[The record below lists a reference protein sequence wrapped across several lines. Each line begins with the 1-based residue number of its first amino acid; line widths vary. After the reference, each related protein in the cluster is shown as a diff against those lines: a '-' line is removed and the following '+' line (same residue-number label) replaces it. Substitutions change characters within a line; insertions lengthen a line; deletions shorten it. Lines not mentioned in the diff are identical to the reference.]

1 MELLRAGRRRALG
14 LAGVAATAIVM
25 TVSACGGGGGET
37 TTGAAS
43 AVQWADGVCSAV
55 TDWKNTVL
63 DVGTSLKGKPLTSS
77 SLNDAG
83 DQIRDATKTLA
94 DTVKGLGTPDTG
106 AGAETRKSIDKLATQ
121 LDSGAKAIEDAIAGA
136 SGVSGV
142 LTATS
147 TVSSTL
153 VTMGSEVSATA
164 TELQQ
169 LDVQGELGKAFDD
182 AASCK
187 ALRNG

>member
-1 MELLRAGRRRALG
+1 
-14 LAGVAATAIVM
+14 
-25 TVSACGGGGGET
+25 
-37 TTGAAS
+37 
-43 AVQWADGVCSAV
+43 VQWADGVCSAV

-77 SLNDAG
+77 SLSDAG
-83 DQIRDATKTLA
+83 DQIRDATTTLA
-94 DTVKGLGTPDTG
+94 QTVKGLGAPDTT
-106 AGAETRKSIDKLATQ
+106 AGAAAQKSIDKLAKQ

-147 TVSSTL
+147 TISSTL
-153 VTMGSEVSATA
+153 VTMGSEVSDTA

-169 LDVQGELGKAFDD
+169 LDVKGELGKAFDEAD
-182 AASCK
+182 SCK
-187 ALRNG
+187 ALRSS

>member
-14 LAGVAATAIVM
+14 LAGMAATAIVL

-43 AVQWADGVCSAV
+43 AVQWAGGVCSAV

-77 SLNDAG
+77 SLHDAG
-83 DQIRDATKTLA
+83 DQIRDATTTLA

-106 AGAETRKSIDKLATQ
+106 AGAEARKSIDKLATQ
-121 LDSGAKAIEDAIAGA
+121 LDSGAKAIQDAISGA

-169 LDVQGELGKAFDD
+169 LDVQGELGKAFDEAD
-182 AASCK
+182 SCK